1 MHICRVLSDILKYK
15 VIPTLCIRFKL
26 GKAYQYQHFSH
37 LFVTN
42 YYQSFYQD
50 FEMNIA
56 ILLSIVPTL
65 YNRAPKLMFPFL
77 LFKIYQSSSNF
88 LCFLLCQAFGNHH
101 YIPQVFNLNL
111 RTEKIKIV
119 TQHEQALNF
128 FLCTEI
134 KTVF

>member
-1 MHICRVLSDILKYK
+1 MHIYRVLSDILKYK

-56 ILLSIVPTL
+56 ILLSIVLTL

-77 LFKIYQSSSNF
+77 LFTIY
-88 LCFLLCQAFGNHH
+88 
-101 YIPQVFNLNL
+101 
-111 RTEKIKIV
+111 
-119 TQHEQALNF
+119 
-128 FLCTEI
+128 
-134 KTVF
+134 